1 MSSWIT
7 MKTRPK
13 NPIHTFN
20 PTPIQYTPIDK
31 LKVFYITNVLVGGS
45 FKYIKDIIKSFPNTT
60 FIAITNYEEL
70 YRYSREFNSNHILL
84 LQYLI
89 STNIQI
95 RHIQELVIK
104 TKIRLIIPIHDFYFL
119 SQTINEFTNNI
130 HNAYITQKSGISE
143 KQQLLNI
150 AKYVIFPSI
159 FVKNEFLR
167 YYNLSN
173 YIVLPHIDYKIQYGK
188 YIAPIENNTIN
199 IGIINIFSECKGIEY
214 YKELLKIS
222 KYNNYNI
229 IYHIFTGDKT
239 LSDYPN
245 NVIYPSYD
253 NENIINLLHKNNIHS
268 LLFLNK
274 WGETYCYSL
283 THALRSSISIL
294 YSNIGAFTERI
305 PFSEHYF
312 PINADPITKIV
323 RIQDVIDMFFK
334 QLEYITTNT
343 TQSYTP
349 DNSNVII
356 PPFYNNLFI

>member
-7 MKTRPK
+7 IKMRPK
-13 NPIHTFN
+13 KPTYMSNPS
-20 PTPIQYTPIDK
+20 PIQQNPVEK

-45 FKYIKDIIKSFPNTT
+45 FKYIKDIIKSFPNTI

-70 YRYSREFNSNHILL
+70 YRYSREFNSNHILI

-89 STNIQI
+89 STNISI
-95 RHIQELVIK
+95 RNIYELVIK

-119 SQTINEFTNNI
+119 SQSENEFSNDIYNT
-130 HNAYITQKSGISE
+130 YITQKTGISE
-143 KQQLLNI
+143 KQQILNI
-150 AKYVIFPSI
+150 AKYVIFPST

-188 YIAPIENNTIN
+188 YIAPIENNAIN

-222 KYNNYNI
+222 KYGNYNL
-229 IYHIFTGDKT
+229 IYHIFTGDNT
-239 LSDYPN
+239 LSNYPN
-245 NVIYPSYD
+245 TILYPSYD

-312 PINADPITKIV
+312 PINPDPITKIV
-323 RIQDVIDMFFK
+323 KIEDIIDIFFK

-343 TQSYTP
+343 TDVYIP
-349 DNSNVII
+349 DTQNIII
-356 PPFYNNLFI
+356 PPFYSSIFL